1 MSLSD
6 PPPKA
11 PQKWTLEEDSQLSA
25 AVAQEVQAGRTINWQ
40 TIARRF
46 PGRTN
51 KDCRKRWYYHIS
63 QPLQRGPWS
72 KEEDARLRQGV
83 RQYGTRW
90 SKVADLVQT
99 RNGDQCYKRWTDSLD
114 PQIDKSPWT
123 AEEDALLLE
132 GVQTVGRNWKEIVSS
147 KLPYRTGLAAKNR
160 YSFLQ
165 RQMENGQSTVR
176 GSKRGTR
183 KRSSQSS
190 SNSSVV
196 DVEEHEHAE
205 ANVQQ
210 NEQQPNTYHVGTMLA
225 DMDKGLEMT
234 GVDILDPNLNFKLNA
249 AGGQV
254 DLFNNNIATTTGF
267 MPTIPHTSPVAM
279 SDFQDWRSP
288 EDFSP
293 HHSYNNHF
301 MDWGQANNI
310 SIPGSSDSSR
320 QSSVGTGTRDV
331 LVRATCHPEQTK
343 SVLEELTRAV
353 NVMTLRGD
361 IRSFNFAVE

>member
-1 MSLSD
+1 
-6 PPPKA
+6 
-11 PQKWTLEEDSQLSA
+11 
-25 AVAQEVQAGRTINWQ
+25 
-40 TIARRF
+40 
-46 PGRTN
+46 
-51 KDCRKRWYYHIS
+51 
-63 QPLQRGPWS
+63 
-72 KEEDARLRQGV
+72 
-83 RQYGTRW
+83 
-90 SKVADLVQT
+90 
-99 RNGDQCYKRWTDSLD
+99 
-114 PQIDKSPWT
+114 
-123 AEEDALLLE
+123 
-132 GVQTVGRNWKEIVSS
+132 
-147 KLPYRTGLAAKNR
+147 
-160 YSFLQ
+160 
-165 RQMENGQSTVR
+165 MENGQSTVR
-176 GSKRGTR
+176 GSKRGSR

-205 ANVQQ
+205 ANVQP
-210 NEQQPNTYHVGTMLA
+210 NEQPNTFNVGTMLA

-249 AGGQV
+249 ASGQV
-254 DLFNNNIATTTGF
+254 DIFNNNIATTTGF
-267 MPTIPHTSPVAM
+267 MPTVPHTSPVSM

-293 HHSYNNHF
+293 HHTYQY

>member
-1 MSLSD
+1 MPLSD
-6 PPPKA
+6 SSPKP

-40 TIARRF
+40 AIARRF

-72 KEEDARLRQGV
+72 KEEDGRLRQGV

-123 AEEDALLLE
+123 AEEDSLLLE

-165 RQMENGQSTVR
+165 RQMENGHSAR
-176 GSKRGTR
+176 KGGKRDSH
-183 KRSSQSS
+183 KRVKSN
-190 SNSSVV
+190 SNSSTSM
-196 DVEEHEHAE
+196 DE
-205 ANVQQ
+205 ADNASDGSHHS
-210 NEQQPNTYHVGTMLA
+210 NEQASSFNVNTMLA
-225 DMDKGLEMT
+225 DMDQGISMSS
-234 GVDILDPNLNFKLNA
+234 VDILDPSLNMKLSTS
-249 AGGQV
+249 GGSV
-254 DLFNNNIATTTGF
+254 DLFGNSDPSGF
-267 MPTIPHTSPVAM
+267 MPTVNPHTSPVSI
-279 SDFQDWRSP
+279 SDFQDWRSH
-288 EDFSP
+288 EDFSSQYP
-293 HHSYNNHF
+293 YNNF
-301 MDWGQANNI
+301 MDWSQTNNM
-310 SIPGSSDSSR
+310 SLPGSSNSSR
-320 QSSVGTGTRDV
+320 QSPDGITTKDV
-331 LVRATCHPEQTK
+331 SVRATCLPGQTE
-343 SVLEELTRAV
+343 SVLEELTKVV
-353 NVMTLRGD
+353 NVMTLRGE